1 MIVEL
6 YAKSDVGRVR
16 RGNEDNFL
24 VLDLSTAANM
34 DRRRW
39 RNPAPENLTRF
50 DLGDKGLVLVVSDG
64 MGGALAGDVASR
76 MAVDSVR
83 EMLDGR
89 TEDGLRSESRP
100 RRVSEERHSLRQ
112 PRHSSEE
119 PGRLALRGHGRDV
132 YWRRVRG
139 DSLDLVQVGDSR
151 GYVIRKDQIRLAT
164 KDQSLVQQLV
174 DVGQIS
180 ESEAETHMFR
190 NVILQALGAQSEVT
204 PVTGKIRLRQD
215 DLVLLCSDG
224 LSGKLR
230 AEDIQRIVLD
240 SNGDLAK
247 ACDALIEEANNRGGE
262 DNITVV
268 LARFLVTISKH
279 PPAIEITIEL
289 PPLEED
295 KTLDD
300 TYEADTEPQNRARRQ
315 HEWSHSYPALSLF
328 VVSPFVQAPVGF
340 ATDPLHIDRRAF
352 NTLNT
357 NSFACFEWRF
367 ARRRISGP
375 RRSKH
380 FHRAFLQR
388 SLTRRNHR
396 PNLSRQRIHTPA

>member
-24 VLDLSTAANM
+24 VLDLSSEQTWTGSDGAIPP
-34 DRRRW
+34 DK
-39 RNPAPENLTRF
+39 LTRF
-50 DLGDKGLVLVVSDG
+50 NLGSKGLVLVVSDG

-83 EMLDGR
+83 EMLMGG
-89 TEDGLRSESRP
+89 TEEEACDPTIDLVECLKNATVYANLAIHLRSQEDSRCA
-100 RRVSEERHSLRQ
+100 
-112 PRHSSEE
+112 
-119 PGRLALRGHGRDV
+119 GMGATFTGAAI
-132 YWRRVRG
+132 RG

-151 GYVIRKDQIRLAT
+151 GYVIRRDQIRLAT

-190 NVILQALGAQSEVT
+190 NVILQALGAQSEIA
-204 PVTGKIRLRQD
+204 PVTGKIRLRQG

-230 AEDIQRIVLD
+230 AEDIRNIVAS
-240 SNGDLAK
+240 SNGDLTR
-247 ACDALIEEANNRGGE
+247 ACDGLVEEANNRGGE

-268 LARFLVTISKH
+268 LARFMGDDLEEPSTDR
-279 PPAIEITIEL
+279 ITIEL
-289 PPLEED
+289 PTLEED

-300 TYEADTEPQNRARRQ
+300 TYDADTEPRM
-315 HEWSHSYPALSLF
+315 
-328 VVSPFVQAPVGF
+328 
-340 ATDPLHIDRRAF
+340 
-352 NTLNT
+352 
-357 NSFACFEWRF
+357 
-367 ARRRISGP
+367 
-375 RRSKH
+375 
-380 FHRAFLQR
+380 
-388 SLTRRNHR
+388 
-396 PNLSRQRIHTPA
+396 